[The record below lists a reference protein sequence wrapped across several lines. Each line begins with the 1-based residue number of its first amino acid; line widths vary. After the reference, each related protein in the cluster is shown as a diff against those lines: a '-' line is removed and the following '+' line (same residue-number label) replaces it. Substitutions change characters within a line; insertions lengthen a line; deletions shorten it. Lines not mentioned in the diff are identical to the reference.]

1 MADSSCKEGLFGTD
15 GIRGTPGFYPLTDG
29 MVFKIGLSVA
39 KIINYKDK
47 LSSSVVIG
55 RDTRL
60 TGKHIET
67 ILCDAINF
75 YGIDVFSAGVITTP
89 GLSFL
94 VKDLGADMGIMI
106 SASHNKPTDNG
117 IKFFNPEGFKL
128 PRDEEAM
135 IESIIFSNLIH
146 RPAGIKV
153 QHKGEIKSV
162 KKAREKYIDFLI
174 SSVGAVD
181 LSGLHIVVDCGWGA
195 ASGIAARLYRKLKAR
210 VTSIHDKPKGE
221 NINIGGALKPDLLA
235 ELVCKEKA
243 DIGVALDGDGDR
255 CILIDEKGNILDGDY
270 ILAIMAEYLI
280 GRKELPKNTVVA
292 TVMSNL
298 GLKQYIKDKGGNVVI
313 TSVGDKHVLEALKK
327 NGLNLGGEQSGHIIF
342 LDYLPSPDGLLASLQ
357 VLKVIKDTGKPLSEL
372 TKYMT
377 KFPQVLVNVEVKAKI
392 PFKDIPSVHE
402 KLDYF
407 NDLIKDS
414 GRILL
419 RYSGTENLAR
429 IMVEGKD
436 KKLITEIANT
446 LAEVI
451 KREIGTTTEELHK

>member
-1 MADSSCKEGLFGTD
+1 MADYSHKEGLFGTD

-29 MVFKIGLSVA
+29 MIFKIGLSVA
-39 KIINYKDK
+39 KIIKYKNK
-47 LSSSVVIG
+47 PSSSVVIG

-60 TGKHIET
+60 TGKRIEA

-75 YGIDVFSAGVITTP
+75 YGIDVFSAEVITTP

-94 VKDLGADMGIMI
+94 VKDSGADMGIMI

-117 IKFFNPEGFKL
+117 IKFFNPEGLKL
-128 PRDEEAM
+128 PCDEEAM

-153 QHKGEIKSV
+153 QRTGEVKPV
-162 KKAREKYIDFLI
+162 KKARVKYIDFLI
-174 SSVGAVD
+174 SSVDAVD
-181 LSGLHIVVDCGWGA
+181 LSGFHIVVDCGWGA

-221 NINIGGALKPDLLA
+221 NINIGGALKPDSLA
-235 ELVCKEKA
+235 ELVRKEKA

-270 ILAIMAEYLI
+270 ILAIMTEYLI

-298 GLKQYIKDKGGNVVI
+298 GFKQYIKDKGGNVVI
-313 TSVGDKHVLEALKK
+313 TNVGDKHVLEALKK
-327 NGLNLGGEQSGHIIF
+327 DGLNLGGEQSGHIIF
-342 LDYLPSPDGLLASLQ
+342 LDYLPSPDGLLTSLQ

-407 NDLIKDS
+407 KDLIKDS

-436 KKLITEIANT
+436 KKLITQIANT
-446 LAEVI
+446 LADVI
-451 KREIGTTTEELHK
+451 KKEIGIESANSV